1 MQSYGFLSS
10 LQSTVILSLE
20 TRTQEINQ
28 CGVTV
33 THHNGRRAGPGQTW
47 PQSFTDRGSQR
58 SDHLAQAVEFFNL
71 LVRSS
76 WLTITLSAGP
86 SSLVILQGKVE
97 LIIYTQLFLLG
108 L

>member
-1 MQSYGFLSS
+1 MFFKSPQIDMQSYGFLSG
-10 LQSTVILSLE
+10 LQSIMMLSLE
-20 TRTQEINQ
+20 TRAQEINQ

-33 THHNGRRAGPGQTW
+33 THHNGRRARVGQTW

-86 SSLVILQGKVE
+86 SSLVILQGKVN
-97 LIIYTQLFLLG
+97 
-108 L
+108 